1 MWYVLSKVL
10 PFCFGLIFGI
20 VLMCSLQIGKEAK
33 EAEIKIEKM
42 ERKKE
47 K

>member
-1 MWYVLSKVL
+1 MWYVLSKLL
-10 PFCFGLIFGI
+10 PFCFGLIFGV
-20 VLMCSLQIGKEAK
+20 VLMCFLQVGKEADK
-33 EAEIKIEKM
+33 KIEKM